1 MELCWEKSSR
11 KVDKDEVI
19 AGSKDTQVATQL
31 WRLKRGRR
39 ASRLGKQE
47 SKWYQQYGLN
57 QKCSIC
63 GGPHP
68 TMRKVI
74 FNNGDH
80 VYLYNCK
87 IARWN
92 QWPVDGVPIHKFTI
106 WDSLETCPLKMA
118 EYYHYDREEIEIA
131 LQQWE
136 TGVCGLLMSPENRNL
151 FKGQVRTIYEEVRQS
166 WTFKRSNISLPEEEL
181 DEEEDYEE
189 LTPCC

>member
-1 MELCWEKSSR
+1 MESQLRKSDR
-11 KVDKDEVI
+11 KVDNAEGITVPEDKRETNRV
-19 AGSKDTQVATQL
+19 

-39 ASRLGKQE
+39 ASRLGKLE
-47 SKWYQQYGLN
+47 SKWYEQYGLN

-68 TMRKVI
+68 TMRRVRCD
-74 FNNGDH
+74 NGDH

-92 QWPVDGVPIHKFTI
+92 QWAVDGVPIRNFTI

-136 TGVCGLLMSPENRNL
+136 TGICGLLMSSEDRNL
-151 FKGQVRTIYEEVRQS
+151 FKAQVRLIYEEVRQS
-166 WTFKRSNISLPEEEL
+166 WTFKRSNISLPEEEP

-189 LTPCC
+189 STPCC